1 MALFFCMIRRFS
13 NLNWPAGQ
21 AALGA
26 GGLVAALALGGCRHE
41 SVVVPAYN
49 EYYPLAL
56 GSYRTYVVQDSTW
69 KSGTATASQYQVR
82 ERVSEQF
89 TDAAGRPA
97 YRLVRSRRPDAS
109 AAWTDDSVLV
119 VQPLPRALLLT
130 RSNVRTVELLYP
142 PQAGKGWNQF
152 ALTVNGQAATYQFV
166 DTITNITRRYGPGV
180 GGAYTTPPAGPAAAK
195 TYASTAMVLDIPPV
209 ALNDGIYRRSGYQQ
223 VMALGAGPVLR
234 RRYYYELFTT
244 GSGGQQTPTS
254 SIQNGTSRRET
265 LLETGT
271 M

>member
-1 MALFFCMIRRFS
+1 MIRRFS
-13 NLNWPAGQ
+13 TADRLTGRVL
-21 AALGA
+21 ALGA
-26 GGLVAALALGGCRHE
+26 AGLAAALALGSCRHE
-41 SVVVPAYN
+41 SVVVPAYSD
-49 EYYPLAL
+49 YYPLTL
-56 GSYRTYVVQDSTW
+56 GAYRSYVVQDSTW
-69 KSGTATASQYQVR
+69 KAGKVTTTQYQLR

-89 TDAAGRPA
+89 SDAAGLPA
-97 YRLVRSRRPDAS
+97 YRLVRSRRADAS

-130 RSNVRTVELLYP
+130 RSNVRTVEMIYP
-142 PQAGKGWNQF
+142 PVAGKGWNQY

-166 DTITNITRRYGPGV
+166 DTVTNLTRRYGPSV
-180 GGAYTTPPAGPAAAK
+180 GGAYTTPAAGPAAAK
-195 TYASTAMVLDIPPV
+195 AYATTATVLDILPV
-209 ALNDGIYRRSGYQQ
+209 GLNDGIYRRSGYQQ
-223 VMALGAGPVLR
+223 VFALGTGPVLR

-271 M
+271 L

>member
-1 MALFFCMIRRFS
+1 MIRRS
-13 NLNWPAGQ
+13 SQLPHLIRRALAPGALGLA
-21 AALGA
+21 AALT
-26 GGLVAALALGGCRHE
+26 LGSCHHE
-41 SVVVPAYN
+41 TVVVPAYN
-49 EYYPLAL
+49 DYYPLAL
-56 GSYRTYVVQDSTW
+56 GTYRTYVVQDSTW
-69 KSGTATASQYQVR
+69 TSANVTASQYQQR

-89 TDAAGRPA
+89 TDAAGLPA
-97 YRLVRSRRPDAS
+97 YRLVRARRADAS
-109 AAWTDDSVLV
+109 AAWVDDSVLV

-130 RSNVRTVELLYP
+130 RSNVRTVELIYP

-166 DTITNITRRYGPGV
+166 DTITNITRRYGPRV
-180 GGAYTTPPAGPAAAK
+180 GGPYTTPAAGPAPAA
-195 TYASTAMVLDIPPV
+195 TYATTATVLDVKPV
-209 ALNDGIYRRSGYQQ
+209 ALNDGIYRRNGYQQ
-223 VMALGAGPVLR
+223 VVALGTGPVLR

-254 SIQNGTSRRET
+254 TIQNGSSRRET